1 MRVLFCT
8 DGSNISYNAIKN
20 FSNWAPDAVVDVIC
34 VIDWSFLPDSVAIE
48 DSTFVMQCTN
58 TADSILDEAENIFAR
73 HGIITGEKIKI
84 CGTVIDGII
93 EAAEKNEYDF
103 IVLGSHGKKGIQKWI
118 GSVSQELASVI
129 SRPVYISK
137 VSNEGKNVLL
147 ALDNTGISADK
158 VQKVLNTLDFTGKN
172 IHLLTVYEMPDFL
185 FLKGNID
192 TGWRLDIQRK
202 QETAALLLLNRYE
215 ALINKSGF
223 EITNKSF
230 IQGVPAAEIIR
241 YSKENKT
248 DLIICGNKNYKA
260 LSKFLL
266 GSVSLRV
273 LENSSSDVLIVR

>member
-20 FSNWAPDAVVDVIC
+20 FSNWAHDAVVDVIC

-58 TADSILDEAENIFAR
+58 TADSILDDAENIFAR

-93 EAAEKNEYDF
+93 EAAEKNEYDY

-118 GSVSQELASVI
+118 GSVSQELASAI

-158 VQKVLNTLDFTGKN
+158 VQKILNTLDFTGKN

-215 ALINKSGF
+215 TLINKSGF

-241 YSKENKT
+241 YSKENKI